1 MNIGCVLPILISVT
15 VNHVCVQTHF
25 HVRSISGNTEEV
37 SSAVYLQVS
46 IISQALIFVTRSQ
59 SWSFLER
66 PGILLMCA
74 FVVAQLVSCAQ
85 GKRLHGLYLSIIL
98 A

>member
-1 MNIGCVLPILISVT
+1 MLMLTDFVLL
-15 VNHVCVQTHF
+15 QTHF
-25 HVRSISGNTEEV
+25 HVKSLSSDSEKV

-66 PGILLMCA
+66 PGVLLMCA
-74 FVVAQLVSCAQ
+74 FVVAQLV
-85 GKRLHGLYLSIIL
+85 RLKQIRILYLSTFSSTYNYQTQV

>member
-1 MNIGCVLPILISVT
+1 MFFYYVLEFLIAGM
-15 VNHVCVQTHF
+15 QTHF
-25 HVRSISGNTEEV
+25 HVRSLSNKGEEV
-37 SSAVYLQVS
+37 SSAIYLQVS

-74 FVVAQLVSCAQ
+74 FVVAQLV
-85 GKRLHGLYLSIIL
+85 RVT
-98 A
+98 